1 MCKDSKRPGHTQ
13 SHTHSHSNG
22 VVPRHTLEHPH
33 SHAHPHSHK
42 GSGGAVA
49 SRRAFLGSLLASA
62 AVAPFAFGQEQSRVT
77 MAEQFRQMSEDYEAK
92 GLADPFVG
100 ITTNGRPLPDLF
112 EIAPTGISTEPVR
125 YAAEKFIASLSSVQL
140 AHTMFPIDDAK
151 WRKWMNQHFYL
162 SQGLCFQEMS
172 GTQKDLA
179 FGLMRAS
186 LSQSGFELTRNI
198 MRLNETLAELS
209 DDHEFLGEWL
219 YYVSIFGKPS
229 ATEPWGWQL
238 DGHHAI
244 INYSVLGD
252 QVVMTPHFFGSEPV
266 KAPSGKYKGL
276 TILQQEQSDGLAM
289 LKALSGAQQKQAVLN
304 FSKTGNNNL
313 TEAFKDN
320 VVLDYAGARAS
331 GFDSSTKRRL
341 ADLVHLYISNMPDGQ
356 ARVKMDQVTK
366 HMDDTWFA
374 WVGDSK
380 PESAFYY
387 RVQSP
392 VILIEFDHQRPA
404 NLRKFAA
411 DPNKPTQQH
420 VHCVVRTPNGNDYGK
435 DLLRQHY
442 LAHPHQ
448 QA

>member
-1 MCKDSKRPGHTQ
+1 M
-13 SHTHSHSNG
+13 
-22 VVPRHTLEHPH
+22 
-33 SHAHPHSHK
+33 
-42 GSGGAVA
+42 
-49 SRRAFLGSLLASA
+49 
-62 AVAPFAFGQEQSRVT
+62 
-77 MAEQFRQMSEDYEAK
+77 
-92 GLADPFVG
+92 
-100 ITTNGRPLPDLF
+100 
-112 EIAPTGISTEPVR
+112 
-125 YAAEKFIASLSSVQL
+125 
-140 AHTMFPIDDAK
+140 
-151 WRKWMNQHFYL
+151 
-162 SQGLCFQEMS
+162 
-172 GTQKDLA
+172 
-179 FGLMRAS
+179 
-186 LSQSGFELTRNI
+186 
-198 MRLNETLAELS
+198 
-209 DDHEFLGEWL
+209 
-219 YYVSIFGKPS
+219 SIFGKPS

-244 INYSVLGD
+244 INYFVLGD

-289 LKALSGAQQKQAVLN
+289 LKALSDAQQKQAVLN

-331 GFDSSTKRRL
+331 DFDSSTKRRL
-341 ADLVHLYISNMPDGQ
+341 TDLVHLYISNMPDAQ

-366 HMDDTWFA
+366 HMDNTWFA
-374 WVGDSK
+374 WIGDSK
-380 PESAFYY
+380 ADSAFYY